1 MIIEND
7 YLDDI
12 QKIWKENNNGYIT
25 YESNQTAIKD
35 NNMLKIVYRE
45 NNITMAYVTV
55 YLEKDFCEK
64 EEYPN
69 KIENMP
75 EKVAYIWEIVTD
87 KKYAGRGIATKLIE
101 YINNKYKDYSIFSCV
116 DLSNIS
122 SLKLH
127 EKNGFVPLYE
137 FKENNHVHVMLIRR
151 QEEEILNYK

>member
-1 MIIEND
+1 MIIENE

-25 YESNQTAIKD
+25 YESNRIAIND
-35 NNMLKIVYRE
+35 NNILKIVYRE
-45 NNITMAYVTV
+45 NDITMAYAAI
-55 YLEKDFCEK
+55 YFGKDFCEK

-75 EKVAYIWEIVTD
+75 DKVAYIWEIVTD
-87 KKYAGRGIATKLIE
+87 KKYSGKGIATKVME
-101 YINNKYKDYSIFSCV
+101 YVINKYKDYSIFSCI

-127 EKNGFVPLYE
+127 NKNGFVPLYE
-137 FKENNHVHVMLIRR
+137 FEEKSNDNVSKYVMMIR
-151 QEEEILNYK
+151 K